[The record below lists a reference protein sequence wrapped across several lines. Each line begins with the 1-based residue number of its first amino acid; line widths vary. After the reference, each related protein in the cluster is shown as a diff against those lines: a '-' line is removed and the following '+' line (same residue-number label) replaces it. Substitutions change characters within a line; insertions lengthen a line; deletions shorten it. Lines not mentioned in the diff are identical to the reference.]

1 MFKKMF
7 GAVAALTF
15 LFGLASQAP
24 DVTARATNTCSY
36 ICCAHNGAGW
46 DN

>member
-24 DVTARATNTCSY
+24 DVTARATNTCY
-36 ICCAHNGAGW
+36 AHNGAGW